1 MKRIRILVT
10 SVAIAAITVIV
21 VTFAINQKSNYEVK
35 KMQQHELKNEE
46 ETYQIALDKAL
57 EVIDIPEGYHFK
69 EVRSG
74 KQNDVDVFVFRYEK
88 ENLDNNGL
96 GGEHYSF
103 TVEQESH
110 KIIGITWMDQRF
122 ASNQQLPSEKR
133 TEEIVQVFLNKVQS
147 GLFDQLENQWIRP
160 HDEDIKVNKEALTL
174 TGMKYKCYVPEND
187 SWAWVIVGPDGNI
200 MAFEQDIKW
209 KGGRITEKWLHDS
222 WLLEHQL

>member
-1 MKRIRILVT
+1 LKRIRILVT
-10 SVAIAAITVIV
+10 SVAIAVITAIA

-35 KMQQHELKNEE
+35 KMQQHELKNGE
-46 ETYQIALDKAL
+46 ETYQIALNKAL
-57 EVIDIPEGYHFK
+57 EVIDIPEGYHYK

-88 ENLDNNGL
+88 ANLDNNGL

-160 HDEDIKVNKEALTL
+160 HDENIKVNKEALTL

-187 SWAWVIVGPDGNI
+187 SWAWVIVGPDGKI
-200 MAFEQDIKW
+200 MSFEQDIKW
-209 KGGRITEKWLHDS
+209 KGGRVTEKWLHDS
-222 WLLEHQL
+222 WLLDHQL